1 MIEVEDSGENTI
13 VVIAGANAQLS
24 PEDVDAA
31 AEAIGRSSVLVVQL
45 EIPLSTVARAIQVAR
60 SHGVTVLLNP
70 APALAL
76 EPSVLQS
83 VDVLVANA
91 EEIGALSGLGA
102 PLDPRSS
109 GRLVVDAGAR
119 AVVVTLGAEGAVVLT
134 KDGQWDIPAF
144 RVNPVDTT
152 GAGDAFVGNLAHA
165 LDTGQSLLEAAR
177 FASAAA
183 AASVQR
189 LGAQPSMPTRRE
201 SEAVLGS
208 RPL

>member
-1 MIEVEDSGENTI
+1 
-13 VVIAGANAQLS
+13 
-24 PEDVDAA
+24 
-31 AEAIGRSSVLVVQL
+31 
-45 EIPLSTVARAIQVAR
+45 
-60 SHGVTVLLNP
+60 
-70 APALAL
+70 
-76 EPSVLQS
+76 
-83 VDVLVANA
+83 
-91 EEIGALSGLGA
+91 
-102 PLDPRSS
+102 
-109 GRLVVDAGAR
+109 
-119 AVVVTLGAEGAVVLT
+119 VVLT